1 MSDPH
6 PLLRLL
12 LWLLLAYALLVM
24 VACAFQGQ
32 LLYQPHAGGDA
43 YLVTPRDRGL
53 EYESVTL
60 RTGDDLRLDAWWVPA
75 QATRGSLLFLH
86 GNAGNISHRLDSIEQ
101 FHRLGLSVLI
111 LDYRGYGKS
120 EGSPSEAGTALDA
133 RSGWRWLRETADL
146 PPDKIVVFGRSL
158 GAAVA
163 ANLAREL
170 KGEARPAAL
179 ILESPFRSVP
189 ELAQQLYPILPARWL
204 SRFDYDTAAYVAQS
218 EAPVL
223 VIHSREDDIIPFA
236 EGEAVHEAAPEPK
249 RLLVIGGSHNTGF
262 LESEAAYLA
271 GIDDFLTEEAG
282 LPRE

>member
-1 MSDPH
+1 MSDLH

-32 LLYQPHAGGDA
+32 LLYQPHVGGDD

-53 EYESVTL
+53 AYESVTL

-120 EGSPSEAGTALDA
+120 EGSPSEDGTALDA

-146 PPDKIVVFGRSL
+146 PPDEIVVFGRSL

-189 ELAQQLYPILPARWL
+189 ELAQRLYPILPARWL

-262 LESEAAYLA
+262 LESEAVYLT